1 MPFINMNPKRYY
13 SKQAISQPKGLTH
26 IASEAG
32 KMMHLQKNPFQS
44 LGLSHSQNALIIWLY
59 CQAAQNPHGAFALSD
74 ISSQSTLNTLM
85 GRVLKQSYVVNY
97 QNQLTFALSKTK
109 SVVSTLKMTKMNH
122 PCVSTKKGPL
132 GHNHNPFWSKMQKQN
147 DPALFNV
154 KLQSFTIGTQLIPS
168 ELGQM
173 NNHVVLNKGT
183 EFYSANWILY
193 NLQQKLQT
201 RNSNI
206 KRAMQELFEKANL
219 LLDQKILKGL
229 TIRISGRLS
238 GRKQGMAKTVSKTIG
253 VLPLSGLKQK
263 VDYDQGFVTTKLG
276 SLGIK
281 VWVFY

>member
-1 MPFINMNPKRYY
+1 MPFINTKRYY

-59 CQAAQNPHGAFALSD
+59 CQAAQNPHGAFALID

-97 QNQLTFALSKTK
+97 QNQLTFAYSKTK

-122 PCVSTKKGPL
+122 PCVSTKKGI
-132 GHNHNPFWSKMQKQN
+132 HDWSKMQKQN
-147 DPALFNV
+147 DPALFHV

-173 NNHVVLNKGT
+173 NNNVVLNKNT

-229 TIRISGRLS
+229 TIKISGRLS

-253 VLPLSGLKQK
+253 ILPLSGLKQK